1 MNFREKLGNVLQL
14 LKLSDKAMAKQLT
27 SEDIVAIATRYQ
39 KEFQANLRE
48 DMEADSA
55 QQQQQMSQDEMNQ
68 LQSLLAGVV
77 TPPAVANNGAE
88 KEEKSLNQ
96 PEATPEGV
104 IELAKSVVKQNGEL
118 QNLVKQMSDQTAA
131 DAPSAV
137 VRTPVTM
144 RINGP
149 GTTAKHFVWH

>member
-14 LKLSDKAMAKQLT
+14 LKLSDKAKAKQLT
-27 SEDIVAIATRYQ
+27 SEDIVAIAIRYQ

-48 DMEADSA
+48 DMEADSV

-68 LQSLLAGVV
+68 LQSLLAGAV
-77 TPPAVANNGAE
+77 TPPAIADNAAE
-88 KEEKSLNQ
+88 KEEKPLNQ

-104 IELAKSVVKQNGEL
+104 IELAKSVVRQNGEL

-131 DAPSAV
+131 RYS
-137 VRTPVTM
+137 
-144 RINGP
+144 ICIGKNSCNYEN
-149 GTTAKHFVWH
+149 

>member
-14 LKLSDKAMAKQLT
+14 LKLSDKATAKQLT

-48 DMEADSA
+48 DMEADSV

-77 TPPAVANNGAE
+77 TPPPAVANNAAE

-118 QNLVKQMSDQTAA
+118 QNLVKQMSDQTAS
-131 DAPSAV
+131 DTPSAA
-137 VRTPVTM
+137 VRTPV
-144 RINGP
+144 
-149 GTTAKHFVWH
+149 

>member
-14 LKLSDKAMAKQLT
+14 LKLSDKATAKQLT

-68 LQSLLAGVV
+68 LQSLLGRCCD
-77 TPPAVANNGAE
+77 
-88 KEEKSLNQ
+88 S
-96 PEATPEGV
+96 
-104 IELAKSVVKQNGEL
+104 SR
-118 QNLVKQMSDQTAA
+118 SC
-131 DAPSAV
+131 
-137 VRTPVTM
+137 
-144 RINGP
+144 
-149 GTTAKHFVWH
+149 